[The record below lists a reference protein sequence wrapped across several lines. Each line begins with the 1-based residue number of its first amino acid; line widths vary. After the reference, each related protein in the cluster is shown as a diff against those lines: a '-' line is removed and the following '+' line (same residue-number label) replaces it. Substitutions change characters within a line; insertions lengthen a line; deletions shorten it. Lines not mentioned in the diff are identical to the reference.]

1 MFDTDLTLKDR
12 MKALQAE
19 RDYRLDDDSYILCH
33 IDGRAFSKM
42 IKKKFRLPFDDDF
55 MDMMD
60 DTASYVCANVQGAKL
75 AYVQSDEITIVIT
88 NFKVEG
94 DEVLKG
100 SSFFDYRLCKLQS
113 IIASLATAKFNQL
126 YTSRMIKQNMY
137 KSTLEDSEDTL
148 YSPSDCINLIMN
160 TQLIQFD
167 CKCWDIKEYNDMFA
181 WFKFRQNDCIRNSK
195 QQFAQAYC
203 PHKELLNKNA
213 DEQVTYCKIKTGKDW
228 TGLQG
233 KYKYGRLVY
242 RTTYPTQTIN
252 PKTGEPVNIIRSCYS
267 AWTLDNPFTFDEFKS
282 WELVPYRNGE
292 V

>member
-1 MFDTDLTLKDR
+1 MINTNLTLKER

-19 RDYRLDDDSYILCH
+19 RDYRLDKDSYILCH

-55 MDMMD
+55 MRMMD
-60 DTASYVCANVQGAKL
+60 DTAAYVCENVQGAKL
-75 AYVQSDEITIVIT
+75 AYVQSDEITVVIT
-88 NFKVEG
+88 NFKYEDG
-94 DEVLKG
+94 EFLQG

-126 YTSRMIKQNMY
+126 YTLWMISKDSD
-137 KSTLEDSEDTL
+137 KSFNQQITEM
-148 YSPSDCINLIMN
+148 P
-160 TQLIQFD
+160 LIQFD
-167 CKCWDIKEYNDMFA
+167 CKCWDVKTYEDMFA

-213 DEQVTYCKIKTGKDW
+213 DEQVTYCRIKTGKDW
-228 TGLQG
+228 TELQG

-242 RTTYPTQTIN
+242 RTTYSTQTIN
-252 PKTGEPVNIIRSCYS
+252 PKTNKPVNIIRSYYS
-267 AWTLDNPFTFDEFKS
+267 AWTLDNPFTFDEFTG
-282 WELVPYRNGE
+282 WDLVPYK
-292 V
+292 

>member
-42 IKKKFRLPFDDDF
+42 IKKKFRLPFDDEF
-55 MDMMD
+55 MRMMD

-88 NFKVEG
+88 NFKVEDG
-94 DEVLKG
+94 EVLKG

-126 YTSRMIKQNMY
+126 YTLRMLGMDSD
-137 KSTLEDSEDTL
+137 KSFNQQLSEM
-148 YSPSDCINLIMN
+148 P
-160 TQLIQFD
+160 LIQFD
-167 CKCWDIKEYNDMFA
+167 CKCWDVKEYNDMFA

-213 DEQVTYCKIKTGKDW
+213 DEQVAYCKLKTGKDW
-228 TGLQG
+228 TELQG

-252 PKTGEPVNIIRSCYS
+252 PKTNEPVNIIRSCYS
-267 AWTLDNPFTFDEFKS
+267 AWTLDNPFTFDEFKG
-282 WELVPYRNGE
+282 WELVPFK
-292 V
+292 

>member
-42 IKKKFRLPFDDDF
+42 IKKKFRLPFDDEF
-55 MDMMD
+55 MRMMD

-88 NFKVEG
+88 NFKVEDG
-94 DEVLKG
+94 EVLKG

-126 YTSRMIKQNMY
+126 YTLRMLGMDSD
-137 KSTLEDSEDTL
+137 KSFNQQLSEM
-148 YSPSDCINLIMN
+148 PF
-160 TQLIQFD
+160 IQFD
-167 CKCWDIKEYNDMFA
+167 CKCWDVKEYNDMFA

-213 DEQVTYCKIKTGKDW
+213 DEQVAYCKLKTGKDW
-228 TGLQG
+228 TELHG

-252 PKTGEPVNIIRSCYS
+252 PKTNEPVNIIRSCYS

>member
-1 MFDTDLTLKDR
+1 MKTLKDR

-42 IKKKFRLPFDDDF
+42 IKKKFRLPFDDEF
-55 MDMMD
+55 MRMMD

-94 DEVLKG
+94 GEVLKG

-126 YTSRMIKQNMY
+126 YALRMLSMDSD
-137 KSTLEDSEDTL
+137 KSFNQQLSEM
-148 YSPSDCINLIMN
+148 P
-160 TQLIQFD
+160 LIQFD
-167 CKCWDIKEYNDMFA
+167 CKCWDVKEYNDMFA

-213 DEQVTYCKIKTGKDW
+213 DEQVTYCKLKTGKDW
-228 TGLQG
+228 TELQG

-267 AWTLDNPFTFDEFKS
+267 AWTLDNPFTFDEFRS
-282 WELVPYRNGE
+282 WELVPYKNGE

>member
-1 MFDTDLTLKDR
+1 MFDTDLTLKER
-12 MKALQAE
+12 MKALQSE

-55 MDMMD
+55 MRMMD

-88 NFKVEG
+88 NFKVEDG
-94 DEVLKG
+94 EVLKG

-126 YTSRMIKQNMY
+126 YALRILGMDSD
-137 KSTLEDSEDTL
+137 KSYNQQLREM
-148 YSPSDCINLIMN
+148 P
-160 TQLIQFD
+160 LIQFD
-167 CKCWDIKEYNDMFA
+167 CKCWDVKEYNDMFA
-181 WFKFRQNDCIRNSK
+181 WFKFRQNDCIRKSK

-213 DEQVTYCKIKTGKDW
+213 DEQVAYCKLKTGKDW
-228 TGLQG
+228 TELQG

-267 AWTLDNPFTFDEFKS
+267 AWTLDNPFTFDEFRS